1 MDNWL
6 LILVAVIFF
15 LCIVIG
21 GIKGFFKISISVL
34 SVVLTL
40 VIVVFASPYVE
51 DAIVKYTVLDEIV
64 EEKCLEIFMPDL
76 TSTML
81 EGKDLTGTPLEGLT
95 ASEIEEMSMINW
107 DAMGMAVDDVIKLAG
122 EFTQKQQTELIDN
135 SILPQFMKNLLAENN
150 NTAIYEELGVTYF
163 AEYVAEYMSNM
174 VVRIIAFL
182 LTFIFA
188 FVIIKALSAAVD
200 IIGELPVLGMLNHAA
215 GATVGV
221 VQAVLIVWILFL
233 IITLMYTS
241 QLGRDCFVM
250 IEESRFLSFLY
261 DSNMILHKILKF

>member
-6 LILVAVIFF
+6 LIFVAIIFF

-21 GIKGFFKISISVL
+21 GIKGFFKIAISLL
-34 SVVLTL
+34 SAVLTL
-40 VIVVFASPYVE
+40 VIVVFVSPYVQ
-51 DAIVKYTVLDEIV
+51 DAIVKYTVLDEMV

-76 TSTML
+76 TSAIL

-95 ASEIEEMSMINW
+95 ASEIEEMSTINW
-107 DAMGMAVDDVIKLAG
+107 DAMGIAVDDVIKLAG
-122 EFTQKQQTELIDN
+122 EFTQTQQTEWIEH
-135 SILPQFMKNLLAENN
+135 SILPQFIKDLLVENN

-163 AEYVAEYMSNM
+163 AEYVAEYMSNL
-174 VVRIIAFL
+174 VVRIVAFL

-188 FVIIKALSAAVD
+188 FIIVKALSAAVD
-200 IIGELPVLGMLNHAA
+200 IIGELPVLGALNHAG
-215 GATVGV
+215 GALIGS

-250 IEESRFLSFLY
+250 IEESKFLSFLY
-261 DSNMILHKILKF
+261 DTNIILHKILKF